1 VILRIFND
9 DRLAEIVL
17 DRSATIEHVLDAMDL
32 VRLMLQHGIT
42 AVEVIHNS
50 RAPGEPAINVSPAT
64 RRRIFDENL
73 I

>member
-32 VRLMLQHGIT
+32 VRLMLQHGVT

-50 RAPGEPAINVSPAT
+50 RAPGEPAINVACNT
-64 RRRIFDENL
+64 KEN
-73 I
+73 IR